1 MGRKNSNREYY
12 KKEIERMKDIRKE
25 YGDGEEWK
33 DYPTTLFLG
42 LNKDLLMKHAGSYE
56 EVMFKSRVLVDR
68 NTFSKYVNGEQAP
81 NAEALIRLAK
91 YANCYIDDLVITD
104 YREEDADETFR
115 KPALLITKEGVIT
128 GLANKNGKPIFFDA
142 RKYVKTPH
150 VEGIK
155 LDFDS
160 PVLYTRRGTILI
172 CDYDPDEC
180 RVQSDED
187 GDIYALMI
195 GKKIDFVNPQDPAK
209 QVFKDTQTFYITK
222 IKKVKN
228 EYGVQ
233 GVRQNVFSYLDEK
246 GELQF
251 QTITWINEHMKS
263 RILSMIN
270 YFDY

>member
-33 DYPTTLFLG
+33 DYPTDQFLG
-42 LNKDLLMKHAGSYE
+42 LNKELLMKHAGSYE

-68 NTFSKYVNGEQAP
+68 NTFSKYINGEQAP

-104 YREEDADETFR
+104 YREEDADNTFR
-115 KPALLITKEGVIT
+115 KPMLLITKEGVAIN
-128 GLANKNGKPIFFDA
+128 LANKKGKPILFDT
-142 RKYVKTPH
+142 RKYVKTPY
-150 VEGIK
+150 VEAIK

-160 PVLYTRRGTILI
+160 PILYTRRGTILI
-172 CDYDPDEC
+172 CNYQPDEC
-180 RVQSDED
+180 RVRSEET
-187 GDIYALMI
+187 GDIYALML
-195 GKKIDFVNPQDPAK
+195 GKRIDFINPQDPTK
-209 QVFKDTQTFYITK
+209 KVFKDTKTFYITK

-228 EYGVQ
+228 DDGVQ
-233 GVRQNVFSYLDEK
+233 GIRQNVFSYLDEN

-263 RILSMIN
+263 RILLMIN
-270 YFDY
+270 CFD